1 MARIECAR
9 VLLGLG
15 LVVALA
21 RSSAAFYVTPIL
33 ARSSAA
39 FYVTPMS
46 LSPHASAHTHTS
58 PCPLSSTCSRSITSF
73 HAVSSFSHT
82 MGGKG
87 ERRQRSSLDRTRLR
101 MSQGNVIT
109 PSPVR
114 LQYWGGAVSAILG
127 GGCFW
132 CTEAIFLEAAGVLT
146 VTPGYAGGGA
156 PNPTYKQV
164 VTGKTGHAE
173 VIRVE
178 FDPKIISLQQVYDL
192 HLSTHDITQ
201 VNRQGADVGTQYR
214 STILVSSALQRDS
227 ATRAIDKA
235 QENLKGEKFLGFFGG
250 NAKVATRIEE
260 AQEFYPAENYH
271 KDYYAKNPMEPYC
284 MRVITPKMQS
294 FKVRDSL
301 RQLRQ
306 DTTE

>member
-15 LVVALA
+15 LVVA
-21 RSSAAFYVTPIL
+21 L

-109 PSPVR
+109 TISSEV
-114 LQYWGGAVSAILG
+114 AILG